1 MARALLLKPRILFI
15 TPDFEQIS
23 TYKRRLTYQEVLNKN
38 NKWTLLF
45 FTQRYYKGDFDR
57 MVMLERS
64 ILKELPTDNDL
75 LKEIE
80 NYG

>member
-1 MARALLLKPRILFI
+1 MDRSN
-15 TPDFEQIS
+15 E
-23 TYKRRLTYQEVLNKN
+23 
-38 NKWTLLF
+38 WTVLF

-57 MVMLERS
+57 FCMLERS
-64 ILKELPTDNDL
+64 QMKELSGTEEL